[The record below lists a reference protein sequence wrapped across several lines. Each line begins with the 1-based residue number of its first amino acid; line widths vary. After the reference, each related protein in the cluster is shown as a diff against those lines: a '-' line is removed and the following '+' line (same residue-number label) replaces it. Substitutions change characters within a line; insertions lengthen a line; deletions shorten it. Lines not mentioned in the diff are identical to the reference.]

1 MWVSI
6 LLKVIL
12 FMLFVPGVHFSIPP
26 GGSLREQAILHGLV
40 FAVVNYYVYLYVR
53 PMLEGFE
60 NPSTRTAAPCPPGYR
75 QCPSGD
81 CVHSSGKYGQCPGG
95 ATEES

>member
-1 MWVSI
+1 MWVAI

-12 FMLFVPGVHFSIPP
+12 FMLFVPGIHFSIPP

-40 FAVVNYYVYLYVR
+40 FAVVNYYVYVYVR

-60 NPSTRTAAPCPPGYR
+60 NPDTRKTAPCPKGYKA
-75 QCPSGD
+75 CGSGD
-81 CVHSSGKYGQCPGG
+81 CVLESDIHGPCPG
-95 ATEES
+95 SSF